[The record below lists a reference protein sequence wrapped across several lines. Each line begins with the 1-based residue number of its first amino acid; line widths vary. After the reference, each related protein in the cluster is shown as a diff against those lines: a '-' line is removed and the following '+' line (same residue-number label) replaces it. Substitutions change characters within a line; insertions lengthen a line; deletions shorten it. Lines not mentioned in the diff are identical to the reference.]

1 LIICHLASHGI
12 LSCRYFVEKFKV
24 SNMETTLFYFSATGN
39 SLSLTRNLSNELG
52 DCEIVSI
59 AKAVNNE
66 TIKITTT
73 RIGIVFPV
81 FAWGMPRIVEE
92 FVSKLS
98 FSSKPYIFA
107 IATCVA
113 IQGNTLKDLKKAL
126 RLKGADL
133 NAGFAVKAG
142 RSSLMQLNSLDN
154 IIIRL
159 DRHRLRI
166 KDADNR
172 MPEMLA
178 KIEKLVK
185 HKPETSSWA
194 ANIFGS
200 MFHGLAVKTF
210 KNIDSTF
217 VVEDSCKACGNCA
230 NLCPRSNI
238 VIENGRPTF
247 LHSCEFCH
255 ACIQWCPNFAIK
267 HPNFDNTLKQYR
279 NPTVKMNDMIISM

>member
-1 LIICHLASHGI
+1 
-12 LSCRYFVEKFKV
+12 
-24 SNMETTLFYFSATGN
+24 METTIFYFSATGN
-39 SLSLTRNLSNELG
+39 SLSLTRNLASELG
-52 DCEIVSI
+52 NCEIAPI

-66 TIKITTT
+66 VIKITTPCV
-73 RIGIVFPV
+73 GIIFPV

-98 FSSKPYIFA
+98 FSGKPYIFA
-107 IATCVA
+107 VATCVA

-154 IIIRL
+154 IIIKL
-159 DRHRLRI
+159 DRQRKHI
-166 KDADNR
+166 KTAEDR
-172 MPEMLA
+172 MPEMVG
-178 KIEKLVK
+178 KIKKLVK
-185 HKPETSSWA
+185 HKPETSSWT

-200 MFHGLAVKTF
+200 LFHGLALKTF

-217 VVEDSCKACGNCA
+217 IVEDSCKGCGNCA
-230 NLCPRSNI
+230 KLCPRSNV

-247 LHSCEFCH
+247 KHNCELCH
-255 ACIQWCPNFAIK
+255 ACIQWCSNFAIK
-267 HPNFDNTLKQYR
+267 HPNFDNTLKQYH
-279 NPTVKMNDMIISM
+279 NPTIRINDLIVE

>member
-1 LIICHLASHGI
+1 
-12 LSCRYFVEKFKV
+12 
-24 SNMETTLFYFSATGN
+24 METTIFYFSATGN
-39 SLSLTRNLSNELG
+39 SLSLTRNLAKKLG
-52 DCEIVSI
+52 KCEIVPI
-59 AKAVNNE
+59 ANAICNE
-66 TIKITTT
+66 TIKINSP

-98 FSSKPYIFA
+98 FSSKPYVFA

-126 RLKGADL
+126 ELIGADL

-154 IIIRL
+154 IIIKL

-166 KDADNR
+166 KSAEDR
-172 MPEMLA
+172 LPEIVA
-178 KIEKLVK
+178 TIEKLGK
-185 HKPETSSWA
+185 HRPETSSLIA
-194 ANIFGS
+194 SIFGS

-217 VVEDSCKACGNCA
+217 VVEDSCKGCGNCA
-230 NLCPRSNI
+230 KLCPRSNI
-238 VIENGRPTF
+238 LIENDRPTF
-247 LHSCEFCH
+247 QHNCELCH
-255 ACIQWCPNFAIK
+255 ACIQWCPNYAIK
-267 HPNFDNTLKQYR
+267 HPNFDNSLKQYHH
-279 NPTVKMNDMIISM
+279 PSIKFNDLITK